1 MLSNQSRPTN
11 VRHWVTAWLA
21 VAAILAYLSRNSI
34 GAAQIPLR
42 AEMGISEEE
51 MGDILG
57 AFFVFYAFAQ
67 IPMGWLGDRI
77 GSRLSIP
84 LFVAAWSVATSL
96 VGVSGAFVVVMASR
110 IANGIAQAGVFPAST
125 RSIAIWN
132 PPGSR
137 AMASGILGAAMS
149 VGGALGVGLT
159 AWMLN
164 YLPARSI
171 LAILAL
177 PGIVWAIGFW
187 FWFRERP
194 GEHSSVNSS
203 EAELIAAGRAN
214 ADVGSSNPTGYQM
227 WLGLFLSPATWFIC
241 GQQFFRAGAYAFFTT
256 WFPTYLAETKNISIG
271 SSGYL
276 TMLPLIA
283 TVVGSTMG
291 GYCSD
296 SVYRWTGSLSA
307 ARKGVSSISLAMC
320 ASLVL
325 GAYFCTNIASIITL
339 ITLGAFLAAIAGPC
353 AYTATMDMGGRNVAS
368 LFSTMNMMGNFGAGA
383 FAGFIPDFKN
393 WVESSPQL
401 LEFFGGNSWNA
412 VLPLF
417 AAIYAGAAGCWLLL
431 NMRGTVFDQ
440 SLWKVPKPQP
450 EKETNQPSSTA

>member
-1 MLSNQSRPTN
+1 MPASPRPTN

-42 AEMGISEEE
+42 EEMGISEAE
-51 MGDILG
+51 MGHLLG
-57 AFFVFYAFAQ
+57 AFFIFYAFAQ

-84 LFVAAWSVATSL
+84 LFVAAWSVATAL
-96 VGVSGAFVVVMASR
+96 VGASAAFGIVLASR

-125 RSIAIWN
+125 RSIAIWYPASN
-132 PPGSR
+132 R

-159 AWMLN
+159 AWLLN

-187 FWFRERP
+187 YWFREHP
-194 GEHSSVNSS
+194 SEHRGVNA
-203 EAELIAAGRAN
+203 AELALIDTGRNSQHASSAN
-214 ADVGSSNPTGYQM
+214 QVGLHM

-256 WFPTYLAETKNISIG
+256 WFPTYLAETRQISVG
-271 SSGYL
+271 NSGLL

-283 TVVGSTMG
+283 TVAGSTLG
-291 GYCSD
+291 GVFSD
-296 SVYRWTGSLSA
+296 AVYRWTGSVSA
-307 ARKGVSSISLAMC
+307 ARKGVSSVSLGLCAGLVISAYFC
-320 ASLVL
+320 ASL
-325 GAYFCTNIASIITL
+325 TSIITL

-383 FAGFIPDFKN
+383 LAGLIPDFKN
-393 WVESSPQL
+393 WIESSPSL
-401 LEFFGGNSWNA
+401 LELCGGNSWNA

-417 AAIYAGAAGCWLLL
+417 ASIYFGAALCWLLL
-431 NMRGTVFDQ
+431 NMKGTVFDQ
-440 SLWKVPKPQP
+440 SLWQVKRIEQ
-450 EKETNQPSSTA
+450 